1 MGDVGKFLLDNVKF
15 IIQRRKEKNYNSMVK
30 KMIDVVVRLRNLT
43 QIATDPVQVKKL
55 EETKHK
61 AHYFFKKLMDDINKR

>member
-43 QIATDPVQVKKL
+43 QIAEDK
-55 EETKHK
+55 
-61 AHYFFKKLMDDINKR
+61 D